1 MLLVLAPAKDMKVVP
16 LQFQEVMQFS
26 APQFLDKTAK
36 LVAELNRLSPS
47 EFEQIMAVSPKL
59 AHRNI
64 DRLLFW
70 DKQHTVQNSMP
81 SVLAFTGEVYRG
93 LKASEMRL
101 DDLVYSQNVLRILSG
116 LYGTLR
122 PLDLIQEH
130 RLEMGLKLSFSIG
143 KNLYNVWKD
152 DIAMAINEAIENSPG
167 NKVLINLASME
178 YFSAIDLKKL
188 KFPVITAS
196 FYQERQGKIKMITVY
211 AKRARG
217 MMARFVIENRIDKW
231 EDLKAF
237 DYEGYYFDND
247 RSTEHELVF
256 VR

>member
-1 MLLVLAPAKDMKVVP
+1 
-16 LQFQEVMQFS
+16 
-26 APQFLDKTAK
+26 
-36 LVAELNRLSPS
+36 
-47 EFEQIMAVSPKL
+47 
-59 AHRNI
+59 
-64 DRLLFW
+64 
-70 DKQHTVQNSMP
+70 MP

-101 DDLVYSQNVLRILSG
+101 DDLIYSQNVLRILSG

-122 PLDLIQEH
+122 PLDLIQEY

-143 KNLYNVWKD
+143 KSLYNVWKD
-152 DIAMAINEAIENSPG
+152 DITMAINEAIENSPG